1 MSRCTLRYLF
11 TILLYAGVAI
21 MLVPYISG
29 NTSRALVFLVGGIG
43 VALVAGFLR
52 CYFTEGDC
60 TERLPDDAV
69 APPAPHRVSR

>member
-11 TILLYAGVAI
+11 TILLYGGVAI

-29 NTSRALVFLVGGIG
+29 NTSRALIFLVAGIG

-60 TERLPDDAV
+60 TERMPTDAV
-69 APPAPHRVSR
+69 GSSAPNRLSR